1 MPQSDTLD
9 SAPARPLCL
18 LVVRLVAP
26 SSSAHSRGGPRPP
39 GSQPRPQLL
48 ELAASKDAHFTAFD
62 HSGGALSSTVQAMR
76 HGGCGMEAWLLDPT
90 KAKESLML
98 ARASRLTLVAPT

>member
-1 MPQSDTLD
+1 MPSLA
-9 SAPARPLCL
+9 APRLGSCTPSGRARRP
-18 LVVRLVAP
+18 RA
-26 SSSAHSRGGPRPP
+26 ARHSQGGPQPL